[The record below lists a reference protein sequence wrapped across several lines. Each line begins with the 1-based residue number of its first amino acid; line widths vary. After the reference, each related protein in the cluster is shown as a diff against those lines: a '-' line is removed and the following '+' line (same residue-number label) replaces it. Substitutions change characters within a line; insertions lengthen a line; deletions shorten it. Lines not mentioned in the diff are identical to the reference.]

1 MVLLIIF
8 GFVAGAATA
17 VSPCVVPVLPVAL
30 SAGATGGHRKP
41 LGVVTGLI
49 VSFTFA
55 LFALVYVIDALG
67 LPNDLL
73 RNIAIVVLFGFGVI
87 LLIPPL
93 AARVEAFGQRFT
105 SRVGVRSGGD
115 GFWPGVGLGL
125 SLGVLYAPCA
135 GPILAAVLT
144 ASASQSFNAG
154 RLAVILAYALG
165 SGIVLYGLMLGGR
178 KLAAPLAR
186 RSGAFQMAMGAI
198 MVLVAFAMWQGYDN
212 KFQSDVTAKLPS
224 FLTNPAEG
232 IQKSHA
238 AQVALAE
245 LRGGSGHGLGTKAQE
260 IESGR
265 GAEGPEGANGE
276 TESGVPTRDGKPVG
290 TGNSKFAP
298 SHSKLTAE
306 DEETVPLSDIGVA
319 PEFVGTEDWFNTPGD
334 KPLTMKGLRGKVVL
348 IDFWTYSCINCIRT
362 LPYLNAWNKRYAKD
376 GLVIVG
382 VHTPEFPF
390 EREAANVEE
399 AIKTDG
405 IEYPVVQD
413 NEMQTWNAYENLYWP
428 AEYFVDAR
436 GHVRY
441 AHFGEGDYGE
451 KEQVIRE
458 LLTEAG
464 HPPGKERSGAH
475 GMAAEPTVT
484 TPESYLGSERAEDF
498 TNGLIKPG
506 RQTFTLERPRPNEL
520 SYGGEWKIEEQPVTA
535 GKGARLALN
544 FGARRVYLVLGSPG
558 RPRRVKVLL
567 DGKPIAAAD
576 DGADVHNG
584 YVKVTGER
592 LYNLVELPRVEH
604 HVLELVPEEGVQGY
618 AFTFG

>member
-17 VSPCVVPVLPVAL
+17 VSPCVVPVLPIAL

-41 LGVVTGLI
+41 LGVVTGLV
-49 VSFTFA
+49 VSFTFV
-55 LFALVYVIDALG
+55 LFALVYVISALG

-73 RNIAIVVLFGFGVI
+73 RNIAIVVLFGFGIV

-93 AARVEAFGQRFT
+93 AARVEAFGSRFAG
-105 SRVGVRSGGD
+105 RVGVKNDGD
-115 GFWPGVGLGL
+115 GFWGGVVLGL

-144 ASASQSFNAG
+144 ASASQPFNAG
-154 RLAVILAYALG
+154 RLAVVFAYAIG

-178 KLAAPLAR
+178 RLAAPLAR

-198 MVLVAFAMWQGYDN
+198 MVLVAFAMWQGYDT
-212 KFQSDVTAKLPS
+212 KFQSNVVASLPS
-224 FLTNPAEG
+224 FLRNPAEG
-232 IQKSHA
+232 IEKSNT
-238 AQVALAE
+238 AQQALINI
-245 LRGGSGHGLGTKAQE
+245 RGGNGEGLGTKAQE
-260 IESGR
+260 
-265 GAEGPEGANGE
+265 AEDERNSEGENEA
-276 TESGVPTRDGKPVG
+276 GVPTRNGVPTG

-298 SHSKLTAE
+298 ANSKLTAE
-306 DEETVPLSDIGVA
+306 EEETVPLDDIGPA
-319 PEFVGTEDWFNTPGD
+319 PEFVDTQDWFNTPGD

-376 GLVIVG
+376 GLVIIG

-390 EREAANVEE
+390 EREASNVEE

-428 AEYFVDAR
+428 AEYYVDSK
-436 GHVRY
+436 GNVRY
-441 AHFGEGDYGE
+441 ADFGEGEYGK
-451 KEQVIRE
+451 KEEVIRE
-458 LLTEAG
+458 LLAEAG
-464 HPPGKERSGAH
+464 HPPGKELSGAH

-484 TPESYLGSERAEDF
+484 TPESYLGSCRAEDF
-498 TNGLIKPG
+498 NNGLIKPG
-506 RQTFTLERPRPNEL
+506 RQTFTLKAPGENEL
-520 SYGGEWKIEEQPVTA
+520 SYGGEWKVEEYPVTA
-535 GKGARLALN
+535 GKGARLDLN

-558 RPRRVKVLL
+558 KPRRMKVLL

-576 DGADVHNG
+576 DGTDVHNG
-584 YVKVTGER
+584 YVTVTNER
-592 LYNLVELPRVEH
+592 LYNLVELPKVEH
-604 HVLELVPEEGVQGY
+604 HTLELIPEEGVQGY

>member
-1 MVLLIIF
+1 MALLLIF

-17 VSPCVVPVLPVAL
+17 VSPCVVPVLPIVL

-41 LGVVTGLI
+41 LGVVTGL
-49 VSFTFA
+49 VFSFTFA

-73 RNIAIVVLFGFGVI
+73 RNIAIVVLFVFGLV

-93 AARVEAFGQRFT
+93 AARVEAFGSQFSGRF
-105 SRVGVRSGGD
+105 GVKSGGD

-154 RLAVILAYALG
+154 RLAVIIAYAFG
-165 SGIVLYGLMLGGR
+165 SAIVLYGLMLGGR

-245 LRGGSGHGLGTKAQE
+245 IRGGSGHGIGSKAQE
-260 IESGR
+260 AENERNAGGS
-265 GAEGPEGANGE
+265 GAEGENEA
-276 TESGVPTRDGKPVG
+276 GVPTRNGVPTG

-298 SHSKLTAE
+298 ANSKLTAE
-306 DEETVPLSDIGVA
+306 EEETVPLNDIGVA
-319 PEFVGTEDWFNTPGD
+319 PEFTDTEDWFNTPGN
-334 KPLTMKGLRGKVVL
+334 KPLTMKSLRGKVVL

-390 EREAANVEE
+390 EREASNVEE

-413 NEMQTWNAYENLYWP
+413 NEMGTWDAYENLYWP
-428 AEYFVDAR
+428 AEYYVDSR
-436 GHVRY
+436 GNVRY
-441 AHFGEGDYGE
+441 ADFGEGDYGK

-475 GMAAEPTVT
+475 GMEAEPTVT
-484 TPESYLGSERAEDF
+484 TPESYLGSYRAEYF
-498 TNGLIKPG
+498 NNGLIKNG
-506 RQTFTLERPRPNEL
+506 RQNFTLRPPGENEL
-520 SYGGEWKIEEQPVTA
+520 SYGGEWTITKYPVTA
-535 GKGARLALN
+535 GKGARLDLN

-558 RPRRVKVLL
+558 KPRRVKVML
-567 DGKPIAAAD
+567 DGKPIPAAD
-576 DGADVHNG
+576 DGSDVHNG
-584 YVKVTGER
+584 YVTVTGER
-592 LYNLVELPRVEH
+592 LYNLVELPKVEH
-604 HVLELVPEEGVQGY
+604 HLLELVPEEGVQGY

>member
-1 MVLLIIF
+1 MALLIIF

-17 VSPCVVPVLPVAL
+17 VSPCVVPVLPIAL

-41 LGVVTGLI
+41 LGVVTGL
-49 VSFTFA
+49 VFSFTFV

-73 RNIAIVVLFGFGVI
+73 RNIAIVVLFAFGIV

-105 SRVGVRSGGD
+105 SRVGVRKGGD

-154 RLAVILAYALG
+154 RLAVVIAYAIG
-165 SGIVLYGLMLGGR
+165 SAIVLYGLMLGGR

-198 MVLVAFAMWQGYDN
+198 MVLVAFAMWQNYDL
-212 KFQSDVTAKLPS
+212 KFQSNVVATLPS
-224 FLTNPAEG
+224 FLRNPAEG
-232 IQKSHA
+232 IEKSHT

-245 LRGGSGHGLGTKAQE
+245 IRGGSGHGLGIKAQE
-260 IESGR
+260 LESGR
-265 GAEGPEGANGE
+265 N
-276 TESGVPTRDGKPVG
+276 
-290 TGNSKFAP
+290 
-298 SHSKLTAE
+298 HSKLTAE
-306 DEETVPLSDIGVA
+306 EEETVPLEDIGTA
-319 PEFVGTEDWFNTPGD
+319 PEFVDTQDWFNTPGD

-390 EREAANVEE
+390 EREASNVEE

-413 NEMQTWNAYENLYWP
+413 NEMGTWDAYENLYWP
-428 AEYFVDAR
+428 AEYYVDAR
-436 GHVRY
+436 GQVRY
-441 AHFGEGDYGE
+441 ADFGEGDYGK

-464 HPPGKERSGAH
+464 DPPGKELSGAH
-475 GMAAEPTVT
+475 GMAAEPGVT

-506 RQTFTLERPRPNEL
+506 RQTFNLEKPGPNEL

-535 GKGARLALN
+535 GKGARLDLD

-558 RPRRVKVLL
+558 RPRRVKVML

-576 DGADVHNG
+576 DGSDVHNG

-592 LYNLVELPRVEH
+592 LYNLVELPKVEH

>member
-1 MVLLIIF
+1 MLLLIIF

-17 VSPCVVPVLPVAL
+17 VSPCVVPVLPIVL
-30 SAGATGGHRKP
+30 SAGATGGRRKP
-41 LGVVTGLI
+41 LGVVTGL
-49 VSFTFA
+49 VFSFSFA

-73 RNIAIVVLFGFGVI
+73 RNIAIVLLFVFGVV

-93 AARVEAFGQRFT
+93 AARVEAFGSRFAG
-105 SRVGVRSGGD
+105 RVGVKTGGD
-115 GFWPGVGLGL
+115 GFWGGVGLGL

-144 ASASQSFNAG
+144 ASASQPFNAG
-154 RLAVILAYALG
+154 RLAVVFAYALG
-165 SGIVLYGLMLGGR
+165 SAIVLYGLMLGGR
-178 KLAAPLAR
+178 RLAAPLAR
-186 RSGAFQMAMGAI
+186 RSGAFQMAIGAV
-198 MVLVAFAMWQGYDN
+198 MVLVALAMWQGYDT

-224 FLTNPAEG
+224 FLVNPAEG
-232 IQKSHA
+232 IQNSHA
-238 AQVALAE
+238 AQTALAE
-245 LRGGSGHGLGTKAQE
+245 IRGGNGHGLGSKAQE
-260 IESGR
+260 
-265 GAEGPEGANGE
+265 AEDERNAEPEEGE
-276 TESGVPTRDGKPVG
+276 NEAGVPTKNGVPTG

-298 SHSKLTAE
+298 ANSKLTAE
-306 DEETVPLSDIGVA
+306 DEETVPLSDIGTA
-319 PEFVGTEDWFNTPGD
+319 PEFVDTQDWFNTPGD
-334 KPLTMKGLRGKVVL
+334 QPLTMKGLRGKVVL

-390 EREAANVEE
+390 EREASNVEE

-413 NEMQTWNAYENLYWP
+413 NENGTWNAYGNLYWP

-441 AHFGEGDYGE
+441 AHFGEGEYGE

-475 GMAAEPTVT
+475 GIAAEPTVT
-484 TPESYLGSERAEDF
+484 TPESYLGSGRAQNF
-498 TNGLIKPG
+498 TNGLITKG
-506 RQTFTLERPRPNEL
+506 THDFTLSPPGENEL
-520 SYGGEWKIEEQPVTA
+520 SYGAEWTITEQPVTA
-535 GKGARLALN
+535 GKGAKLDLN

-558 RPRRVKVLL
+558 GKPRRVKVLL
-567 DGKPIAAAD
+567 DGKPIAPAD
-576 DGADVHNG
+576 DGTDVHNG
-584 YVKVTGER
+584 YVTVTDER
-592 LYNLVELPRVEH
+592 LYNLVELPQVEH
-604 HVLELVPEEGVQGY
+604 HLLELVPEAGVQGY
-618 AFTFG
+618 AFPFG

>member
-1 MVLLIIF
+1 MLLLIIF

-17 VSPCVVPVLPVAL
+17 VSPCVVPVLPIAL
-30 SAGATGGHRKP
+30 TAGATGGRRKP
-41 LGVVTGLI
+41 LGVVAGLI
-49 VSFTFA
+49 FSFTFV

-73 RNIAIVVLFGFGVI
+73 RNIAIVVLFGFGIV
-87 LLIPPL
+87 LLIPAL
-93 AARVEAFGQRFT
+93 AARVEAFGSRFAG
-105 SRVGVRSGGD
+105 RVGVKNDGD
-115 GFWPGVGLGL
+115 GFWGGVVLGL

-144 ASASQSFNAG
+144 ASASQPFNAG
-154 RLAVILAYALG
+154 RLAVVFAYALG

-186 RSGAFQMAMGAI
+186 RSGAFQMAIGAI
-198 MVLVAFAMWQGYDN
+198 MVLVAFAMWQGYDT

-232 IQKSHA
+232 LQKSHS

-245 LRGGSGHGLGTKAQE
+245 IRGGTGHGIGSRAQE
-260 IESGR
+260 AEDERNSG
-265 GAEGPEGANGE
+265 GSEGENE
-276 TESGVPTRDGKPVG
+276 LGVPTRNGVPTG
-290 TGNSKFAP
+290 TGNSKLAP
-298 SHSKLTAE
+298 ANSKLTAE
-306 DEETVPLSDIGVA
+306 EEETVPLDDIGTA
-319 PEFVGTEDWFNTPGD
+319 PEFVDTQDWFNTPGD

-390 EREAANVEE
+390 EREASNVEE

-428 AEYFVDAR
+428 AEYYVDSR
-436 GHVRY
+436 GKVRY
-441 AHFGEGDYGE
+441 ADFGEGEYGK
-451 KEQVIRE
+451 KEEVIRE

-464 HPPGKERSGAH
+464 HPPGKELSGAH

-484 TPESYLGSERAEDF
+484 TPESYLGSYRAERF
-498 TNGLIKPG
+498 NNGLIKPG
-506 RQTFTLERPRPNEL
+506 TQTFSLKTPGENEL
-520 SYGGEWKIEEQPVTA
+520 SYGGEWKIEEYPVTA
-535 GKGARLALN
+535 GKGAKLDLN

-558 RPRRVKVLL
+558 KPRKMKVLL
-567 DGKPIAAAD
+567 DGKPIAPAD

-584 YVKVTGER
+584 YVTVTDER
-592 LYNLVELPRVEH
+592 LYNLVELPKVEH
-604 HVLELVPEEGVQGY
+604 HLLELVPEEGVQGY